1 MNILLIHGPNAY
13 LSRKRLSEIT
23 SVFEKE
29 HGESSVTFLDG
40 SNCLAERVLSEI
52 DSISMFN
59 PQKLIVVKYF
69 SESSES
75 KRFVEFFQ
83 DSKLTGI
90 KEVDFI
96 FWENKAVDKRLVFY
110 KFLKKDFNIEEFKEL
125 KGSVLENWIVDEFN
139 TLGQKVSS
147 EVAQKIVERV
157 GVEMWRISS
166 EIEKLSL
173 YRKDENIT
181 PKDVEDAVPES
192 AEVQVWA
199 LTNSIAT
206 ANKKTSLA
214 NLERLI
220 RQGNDIHQIWGLI
233 VWQFRQL
240 ILIKYEQ
247 SRGTNS
253 SSIASKL
260 KFNPIVVSKI
270 VNSRQSI
277 SLAKLKVLYDKLVEI
292 DFQIKTSATE
302 PLFAITLLLSVI

>member
-1 MNILLIHGPNAY
+1 MNLLLIHGPNAY

-23 SVFEKE
+23 SAFERD
-29 HGESSVTFLDG
+29 HGESSVTYLDG
-40 SNCLAERVLSEI
+40 SSALAERVLSEI

-59 PQKLIVVKYF
+59 PQKLVVVKYF
-69 SESSES
+69 SETSES

-96 FWENKAVDKRLVFY
+96 FWENKAADKRSVFY
-110 KFLKKDFNIEEFKEL
+110 KFFKKEFEVEEFAEL
-125 KGSVLENWIVDEFN
+125 KGKSLENWIIEEFES
-139 TLGQKVSS
+139 LGQKVSPT
-147 EVAQKIVERV
+147 VAQKIAERV
-157 GVEMWRISS
+157 GEEMWRISS

-173 YRKDENIT
+173 YKKGWKIT
-181 PKDVEDAVPES
+181 VKDVEDAVPAS
-192 AEVQVWA
+192 AAVEVWG

-206 ANKKTSLA
+206 ANKNVAIS
-214 NLERLI
+214 NLEKLI

-247 SRGTNS
+247 SRGTS
-253 SSIASKL
+253 PSSIASKL
-260 KFNPIVVSKI
+260 KFSPFVVSKI

-277 SLAKLKVLYDKLVEI
+277 SFEKLKVLYDKLVEI
-292 DFQIKTSATE
+292 DFQIKTSVTD